1 MARDAEAD
9 EPERISQL
17 LADWANRDPAARE
30 QLVPI
35 VYEELRRLAHHY
47 MRGERSGH
55 TLQTTALVN
64 EVYMRLAG
72 IDALQ
77 WRDRAHFFAMAATL
91 MRRVLVDYAR
101 QRARDKRGAGV
112 SVTSLDENA
121 LAPQPAVDVVALDE
135 ALEQFAAVDPQ
146 PEPHRRAQVLC
157 RVVGRRNCRGA
168 RHFRGDREARLGH
181 RQAVA
186 VQRAHDWMKT
196 LDDWPR
202 VKRVLEGALARDG
215 ADRQAYLAE
224 ACGKDTALRAR
235 IDVLLAAGDRVGNFL
250 ETPAAVLLED
260 HADVKT

>member
-9 EPERISQL
+9 ERERISQL
-17 LADWANRDPAARE
+17 LTDWANRDPAARE

-64 EVYMRLAG
+64 EAYMRLAG

-101 QRARDKRGAGV
+101 QRARDKRGGGV

-135 ALEQFAAVDPQ
+135 ALQQLAAVDLRQ
-146 PEPHRRAQVLC
+146 SRIVELRFFAGLSVEETAEALDISEATVKRDWAT
-157 RVVGRRNCRGA
+157 
-168 RHFRGDREARLGH
+168 ARLWLYNELMTG
-181 RQAVA
+181 
-186 VQRAHDWMKT
+186 
-196 LDDWPR
+196 
-202 VKRVLEGALARDG
+202 
-215 ADRQAYLAE
+215 
-224 ACGKDTALRAR
+224 
-235 IDVLLAAGDRVGNFL
+235 
-250 ETPAAVLLED
+250 
-260 HADVKT
+260 